1 VPSDLDALSERI
13 VTTACARLGFRVE
26 HLRGRRI
33 FAIEF
38 GNEAIVD
45 SLPGVPGGSAYVGT
59 FDREEAV
66 EDESIDFFA
75 SGHPLVEGVLAYVE
89 DMEDRRRVSGR

>member
-1 VPSDLDALSERI
+1 
-13 VTTACARLGFRVE
+13 VTTACARLGFRVD
-26 HLRGRRI
+26 HLRGRLI

-75 SGHPLVEGVLAYVE
+75 SGHPLVEAILAYFEDVE
-89 DMEDRRRVSGR
+89 RGRGITGR